1 MTKFRGACI
10 ALGAVLAITAFAT
23 YRSPDFEAAQAAMDR
38 QTVDCLVRGLTRD
51 EKIRLA
57 HLTAGHDRE
66 GMRPIYTEVLSRCIV
81 RSDQWDRRP
90 QLVTSARQLLSQDA
104 EFRQFVS
111 AHTLELARRP

>member
-1 MTKFRGACI
+1 MS
-10 ALGAVLAITAFAT
+10 GAVLAITAFAT

-38 QTVDCLVRGLTRD
+38 QTVDCLSRSLTRD
-51 EKIRLA
+51 EKFRLA

-66 GMRPIYTEVLSRCIV
+66 GMRPIYTDVLSRCIV

-104 EFRQFVS
+104 EFRQLVN
-111 AHTLELARRP
+111 AQTLHLARRP